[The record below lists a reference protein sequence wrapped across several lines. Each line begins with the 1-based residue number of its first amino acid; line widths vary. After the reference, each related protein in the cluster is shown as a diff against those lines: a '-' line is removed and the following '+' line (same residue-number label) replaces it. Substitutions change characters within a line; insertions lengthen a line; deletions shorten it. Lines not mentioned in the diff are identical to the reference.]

1 MKRYGQKG
9 GHASLWFEKGM
20 METTTLTLMGLFAN
34 FAISYA
40 ANNVSTLRDLIN
52 RKKGLGDRIDEC
64 FKKALKRWSVNRG
77 VRDIEK
83 SRMNTHLQDLQ
94 KVLEGNEIPESYQE
108 LIKYWI
114 EELKTDSVCY
124 DFVIENKIEI
134 QNVKLTQHLE
144 FISDQIQ
151 AGFESNQQQLSE
163 ALSGIEEI
171 KKILSQRESSEENK
185 AAIEALIVAFLNVSI
200 TNLVNRLL
208 LDSAKQLLKE
218 LESSKS

>member
-1 MKRYGQKG
+1 
-9 GHASLWFEKGM
+9 
-20 METTTLTLMGLFAN
+20 METTTLTLMGIFAN

-40 ANNVSTLRDLIN
+40 ANNVPTLRNLIN

-83 SRMNTHLQDLQ
+83 SRMNTHFQDLQ

-114 EELKTDSVCY
+114 EELKSDSACY

-134 QNVKLTQHLE
+134 QNVKLTQNLA

-151 AGFESNQQQLSE
+151 VGFESNQKQLSD
-163 ALSGIEEI
+163 
-171 KKILSQRESSEENK
+171 RD
-185 AAIEALIVAFLNVSI
+185 
-200 TNLVNRLL
+200 R
-208 LDSAKQLLKE
+208 
-218 LESSKS
+218 KSVV